1 MSTLAIVA
9 STRDEVVPPVEVQL
23 STLCWVGAVA
33 AGGVETILA
42 VADRITTGSGSL
54 TVITAQ
60 VLVRLAVFTVALA
73 LAGRVWN
80 GRNWARWSLAGV
92 LVLVGT
98 LSLVGGPMRWL
109 TGLERDGQF
118 ATVAMVVA
126 VHVGALVAAVVLM
139 YLPAANRYF
148 RSGQALGAGKAL
160 RMSRTT
166 NA

>member
-1 MSTLAIVA
+1 MSTLAVVA
-9 STRDEVVPPVEVQL
+9 STRDEVIPPVEVQL
-23 STLCWVGAVA
+23 STLFWVGAVA
-33 AGGVETILA
+33 AGGVETVLA
-42 VADRITTGSGSL
+42 IADRITTGTGSL
-54 TVITAQ
+54 TVIAAQ

-80 GRNWARWSLAGV
+80 GRNWARWTLAGV
-92 LVLVGT
+92 LAVVGT

-118 ATVAMVVA
+118 ATFAIVLA
-126 VHVGALVAAVVLM
+126 VHLAALAAAVVLM
-139 YLPAANRYF
+139 LLPAANRYF

-160 RMSRTT
+160 RTSRMT